1 LQGASAEA
9 LTCNA
14 LEWQFAEG
22 GGQIIE
28 DDRTISVNNPA
39 AIRAWEQAKRWIGT
53 ISPPA
58 S

>member
-1 LQGASAEA
+1 
-9 LTCNA
+9 

-39 AIRAWEQAKRWIGT
+39 AIRAWEQGQTLDWHDIATRRRRVPRT
-53 ISPPA
+53 RFHERF
-58 S
+58 